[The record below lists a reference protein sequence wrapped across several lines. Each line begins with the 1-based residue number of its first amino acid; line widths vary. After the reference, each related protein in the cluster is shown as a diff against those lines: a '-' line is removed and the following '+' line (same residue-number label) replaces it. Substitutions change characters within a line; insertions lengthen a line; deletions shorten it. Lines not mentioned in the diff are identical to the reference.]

1 MIKITAEILTASF
14 WTGVLNVLNKV
25 WPILAALLL
34 FGIVV
39 FIHEFGHFSFAKMF
53 GIKVNEF
60 AIGFGP
66 KIFSKKGKKTD
77 YSLRLLPLGGYCAM
91 EGEDAESSDEN
102 AFGNKSII
110 KRILVVFAGG
120 FFNLILGFI
129 LVCVVLSLSGMAGT
143 TTVAV
148 FDDPETSKSY
158 ASGLEVG
165 DSIYSING
173 RRTFTASD
181 VSYMLT
187 SAPDETVDMTV
198 VRGGERKDMK
208 VNFETAEKD
217 GTKYIVMDFK
227 VLGLK
232 TSNMSFFTFMKYV
245 AMDFVSMA
253 RVVWMSLFD
262 LITGRFGL
270 NEMMG
275 PVGLV
280 GTVSS
285 AVSSVASGAA
295 QSAAAAK
302 AAFENIVYLIT
313 LITINLGIVNLL
325 PLPALDG
332 GRIVLLAAQGITRKK
347 IPPKYEGI
355 IHMVGF
361 ALLMVLI
368 VVITFN
374 DILRLFR

>member
-1 MIKITAEILTASF
+1 
-14 WTGVLNVLNKV
+14 
-25 WPILAALLL
+25 
-34 FGIVV
+34 
-39 FIHEFGHFSFAKMF
+39 
-53 GIKVNEF
+53 
-60 AIGFGP
+60 
-66 KIFSKKGKKTD
+66 
-77 YSLRLLPLGGYCAM
+77 
-91 EGEDAESSDEN
+91 
-102 AFGNKSII
+102 
-110 KRILVVFAGG
+110 
-120 FFNLILGFI
+120 
-129 LVCVVLSLSGMAGT
+129 
-143 TTVAV
+143 
-148 FDDPETSKSY
+148 
-158 ASGLEVG
+158 
-165 DSIYSING
+165 
-173 RRTFTASD
+173 
-181 VSYMLT
+181 
-187 SAPDETVDMTV
+187 
-198 VRGGERKDMK
+198 
-208 VNFETAEKD
+208 
-217 GTKYIVMDFK
+217 
-227 VLGLK
+227 
-232 TSNMSFFTFMKYV
+232 MKYA

-253 RVVWMSLFD
+253 RVGWMSLFD

-313 LITINLGIVNLL
+313 LITINLGLVNLL